1 MKVRLRLIATYRDL
15 LPPGTQGST
24 LELDLPPGSTAAD
37 VLTCFNVPLG
47 PESVILVNGLTAD
60 LDAPLAEDDEIIA
73 FSATAGG

>member
-24 LELDLPPGSTAAD
+24 LELNLPPGSTAAD
-37 VLTCFNVPLG
+37 VLTRFNVPLG

-60 LDAPLAEDDEIIA
+60 LDAPLAEGDEIAA